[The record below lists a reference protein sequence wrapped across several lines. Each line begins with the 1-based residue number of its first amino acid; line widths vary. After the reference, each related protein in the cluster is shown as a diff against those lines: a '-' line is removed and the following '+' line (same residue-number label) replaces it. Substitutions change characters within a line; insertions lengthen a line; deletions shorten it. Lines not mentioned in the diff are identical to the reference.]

1 MNKKL
6 ALVLYKYF
14 PYGGLQKDFMEIAKE
29 LLSRGNSLKVYTRS
43 WEGEIPDDLEI
54 IQLGE
59 TGISNYSKNKK
70 FIKKAFKALE
80 DFEPDIIF
88 GFNKMPGL
96 DLYFA
101 ADSCF
106 AFQSQS
112 KPFLQRYTRRF
123 RQSIKYEEEVF
134 SRDVSTK
141 TLLLNNKQLNEFSKF
156 YSTPSNRMTLVPP
169 GIDRDWSTYK
179 PINIRERL
187 SIPPEDKVLLFVGSD
202 FSRKG
207 LDRAILALSYLLKKK
222 KSATLIVIGDDDQA
236 PYKKLLQHES
246 LDKKVSFIGPS
257 QEVASFMKSADLLIH
272 PAREEAAGNIIIEAI
287 VSGLP
292 SVVTESVGFSS
303 EVLKY
308 QSGEVLKGD
317 FNQDNFNLLVAD
329 TLADEK
335 LSAIKESIHNLSD
348 CDYFFSRFKYIAD
361 YIENEF

>member
-43 WEGEIPDDLEI
+43 WEGEFPDDLEI

-101 ADSCF
+101 ADTCF

-112 KPFLQRYTRRF
+112 KPFLQKYTRRF
-123 RQSIKYEEEVF
+123 RQSIKYEGEVF
-134 SRDVSTK
+134 SRNVSTK
-141 TLLLNNKQLNEFSKF
+141 TLLLNNKQLNEFAKF

-187 SIPPEDKVLLFVGSD
+187 TIPPEDKILLFIGSD
-202 FSRKG
+202 FFLGRSH
-207 LDRAILALSYLLKKK
+207 S
-222 KSATLIVIGDDDQA
+222 
-236 PYKKLLQHES
+236 
-246 LDKKVSFIGPS
+246 
-257 QEVASFMKSADLLIH
+257 
-272 PAREEAAGNIIIEAI
+272 
-287 VSGLP
+287 
-292 SVVTESVGFSS
+292 
-303 EVLKY
+303 
-308 QSGEVLKGD
+308 
-317 FNQDNFNLLVAD
+317 
-329 TLADEK
+329 
-335 LSAIKESIHNLSD
+335 
-348 CDYFFSRFKYIAD
+348 
-361 YIENEF
+361 